1 MRKWIWKR
9 RVRMM
14 ASEHGRRQSEL
25 RGRLDAPDCKKGEG
39 YSALILVVRAEPSEP
54 GSELPEDAYE

>member
-1 MRKWIWKR
+1 
-9 RVRMM
+9 MM

-39 YSALILVVRAEPSEP
+39 YSALILVARAEPSEP
-54 GSELPEDAYE
+54 GSELHEDAYE